1 MPELGKYAGAI
12 LSAWGV
18 TLLLIAGIILLTWV
32 QSRKAKRDLEAIE
45 ARRNSKGA
53 GK

>member
-18 TLLLIAGIILLTWV
+18 TLALLALLVVMTWV
-32 QSRKAKRDLEAIE
+32 QARKAKRELEAIE
-45 ARRNSKGA
+45 ARHKGTR
-53 GK
+53 